1 MGKTG
6 KVCWLSVSIS
16 AFPPSRARTQL
27 NVSVCTMFGYL
38 PRSKL
43 GDDRKKCSFLGK
55 KSTTY
60 VYICGLLPPG
70 RCYLSPGGVSSLPL
84 PGANRQTHTCLSRR
98 RRRINKEASPS
109 TGKAIDLSRTR

>member
-60 VYICGLLPPG
+60 VHTYAAFFPPEDVAFH
-70 RCYLSPGGVSSLPL
+70 RAESPLSLYL
-84 PGANRQTHTCLSRR
+84 AQTDRHTRV
-98 RRRINKEASPS
+98 
-109 TGKAIDLSRTR
+109 